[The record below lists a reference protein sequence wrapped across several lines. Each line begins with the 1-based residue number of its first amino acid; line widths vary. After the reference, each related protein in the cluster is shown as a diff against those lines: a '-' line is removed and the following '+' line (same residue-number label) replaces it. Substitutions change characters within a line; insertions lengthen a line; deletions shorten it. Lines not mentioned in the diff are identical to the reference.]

1 MNFQELWDNVSR
13 NIVVTLSTNAGL
25 QFFAQNRA
33 KFEGWMKVELCGILS
48 KYTSNIIPEKNRIDI
63 VVENWAIELKTIN
76 TNYRCENVEN
86 KNRPITKNIKSVI
99 DDINQL
105 KNNYEY
111 TNKAVAFIVFPLPQN
126 NTGKWLQHINKIKN
140 NLVTIKEIDFKFA
153 NDIRGKFYLGLIK
166 NT

>member
-1 MNFQELWDNVSR
+1 MNFQELWDNVSQ
-13 NIVVTLSTNAGL
+13 NIVDVLSTNTGL
-25 QFFAQNRA
+25 QFFAKNRA
-33 KFEGWMKVELCGILS
+33 KFEGWMKVELCGVLS
-48 KYTSNIIPEKNRIDI
+48 KYTSDIIPEKNRIDI

-86 KNRPITKNIKSVI
+86 KIRPITKNIQSVI

-105 KNNYEY
+105 KNNSEY

-126 NTGKWLQHINKIKN
+126 NTDKWIQHIDKIKN
-140 NLVTIKEIDFKFA
+140 ELDAIKEIDFKFA
-153 NDIRGKFYLGLIK
+153 NNIRGRFYLGLIK